1 MEMASEAEMQTAGVA
16 GENGKLLFAGMN
28 AGELIHHVR

>member
-1 MEMASEAEMQTAGVA
+1 MEMASEAEMQTAEVA
-16 GENGKLLFAGMN
+16 GENSKLMFARMN